1 MASFDLVVEIVE
13 TASDDSSALGSLRIL
28 ELDCLTDEH
37 RIWKGKDAGLL
48 GHQMMIEQRLLKD
61 HEHEHLLDS
70 KICVQ
75 VLLKDEPLS
84 EVAEDTEDAEDA
96 DDTEDAEDEE
106 EQVV

>member
-13 TASDDSSALGSLRIL
+13 TASDYSSALGSLRIL

-37 RIWKGKDAGLL
+37 RIWR

-96 DDTEDAEDEE
+96 EDTEDAEDAGDAEDKE